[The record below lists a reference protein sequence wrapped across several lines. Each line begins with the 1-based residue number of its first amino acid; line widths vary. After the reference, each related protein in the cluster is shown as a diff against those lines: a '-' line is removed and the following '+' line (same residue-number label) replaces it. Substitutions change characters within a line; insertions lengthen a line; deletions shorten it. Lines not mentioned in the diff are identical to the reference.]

1 MYLSL
6 SLSLSLSLF
15 LFFDIDIMTA
25 DILKTFQN
33 SVNRVFNGG
42 LRYLGALPV

>member
-6 SLSLSLSLF
+6 SLSLFFF

>member
-1 MYLSL
+1 MHLSL
-6 SLSLSLSLF
+6 SLFF

-33 SVNRVFNGG
+33 SVNRVFNRV

>member
-1 MYLSL
+1 MYL

>member
-6 SLSLSLSLF
+6 SLSLSFF